1 MKKLFKAIRENDM
14 EEVRRLIE
22 KKPELANCVAK
33 QPPKKDDGQ
42 SPLQVAIKTHR
53 FEIAN
58 YLLDE
63 GADVNFMEDP
73 ASCCDDWCMPVLHI
87 SVMAAVSCC
96 RHNSQFTIDDKVFF
110 TEHSTKELADASFAL
125 LQRLL
130 EMGAD
135 VTARESRGASLAWRL
150 CRSAADLL
158 PQYNW
163 GSDTVSATAVV
174 TPEWEQ
180 DLTRIFALLK
190 EYKTDFSEEEVQ
202 HYLARPDHPLVPFL
216 REVV

>member
-1 MKKLFKAIRENDM
+1 MKKLFKAIRENDI

-42 SPLQVAIKTHR
+42 SPLQVAVKTHR

-135 VTARESRGASLAWRL
+135 VTARICFRNITGAAIRFRRL
-150 CRSAADLL
+150 PS
-158 PQYNW
+158 
-163 GSDTVSATAVV
+163 
-174 TPEWEQ
+174 
-180 DLTRIFALLK
+180 
-190 EYKTDFSEEEVQ
+190 
-202 HYLARPDHPLVPFL
+202 
-216 REVV
+216 

>member
-1 MKKLFKAIRENDM
+1 MKKLFKAIRENDI

-22 KKPELANCVAK
+22 KKPELTNCVAK

-96 RHNSQFTIDDKVFF
+96 RHNSQFAIDDKVFF

-135 VTARESRGASLAWRL
+135 VTARESHGASLAWRL

-190 EYKTDFSEEEVQ
+190 EYKTDFSEEEVLR
-202 HYLARPDHPLVPFL
+202 YLTKPDHPLVPFL
-216 REVV
+216 RGVV